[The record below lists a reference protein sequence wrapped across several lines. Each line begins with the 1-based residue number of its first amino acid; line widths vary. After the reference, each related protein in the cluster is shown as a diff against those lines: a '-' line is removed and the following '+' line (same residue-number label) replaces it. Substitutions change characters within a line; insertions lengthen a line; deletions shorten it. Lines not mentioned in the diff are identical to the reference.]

1 MRLSTLPATTAPV
14 TTGAMPR
21 CYANVQ
27 PSVTFAPMP
36 MRVAV
41 CISGGGS
48 NLGALLEAFPASNE
62 AGVDIA
68 LVLSDRP
75 GAGGLARARQKSVA
89 TEVLSDPAD
98 SADWLSRL
106 DQHRIDLVVLAGF
119 LKQVPGPVVTA
130 FRDRIINIHPALLP
144 AFGGKGMYGMR
155 VHAAVIASGA
165 RESGCTVHVVN
176 EEYDRGPILA
186 QARVPVLPDDTPES
200 LAARVLAAEH
210 RLLPAVVRE
219 TARRGRP
226 VPLHAVD

>member
-1 MRLSTLPATTAPV
+1 
-14 TTGAMPR
+14 
-21 CYANVQ
+21 
-27 PSVTFAPMP
+27 MP

-41 CISGGGS
+41 CVSGSGS
-48 NLGALLEAFPASNE
+48 NLGALLEAFPASDE

-75 GAGGLARARQKSVA
+75 DAGGLALARRTNVA
-89 TEVLSDPAD
+89 AEVLSDPAD
-98 SADWLSRL
+98 STAWLSRL
-106 DQHRIDLVVLAGF
+106 KQHRIDLVVLAGF
-119 LKQVPGPVVTA
+119 LKQVPGPVVAT
-130 FRDRIINIHPALLP
+130 FSGRIINIHPALLP

-200 LAARVLAAEH
+200 LAARVVAAEH
-210 RLLPAVVRE
+210 PLLPPVVRE